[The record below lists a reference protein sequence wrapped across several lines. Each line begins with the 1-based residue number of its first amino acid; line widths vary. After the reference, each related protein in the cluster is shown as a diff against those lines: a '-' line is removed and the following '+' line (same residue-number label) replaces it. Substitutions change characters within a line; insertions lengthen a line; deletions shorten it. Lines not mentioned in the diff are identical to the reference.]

1 MRISAATA
9 LVATFGLTS
18 ASPAN
23 WLSSSSTGVT
33 TTTNDALKV
42 PGDNPLEFCDADRSG
57 DTITIDNVD
66 LSPNPPQAGTELL
79 IKASGTVLETIED
92 GAYVKL
98 VVKYGLIRLI
108 STTADFCEQLGNVD
122 LKCPLEKGP
131 LTVLKS
137 VEIPKEV
144 PPVSR
149 TFVFLSPLVSRVC
162 LLRAVAVDISWWMGP
177 FWGYCFRLNYLE
189 LGTDV
194 NTPLQGT
201 YHVNAEVFNANDEP
215 ITCLTATVKFGGR
228 AAGVEESVEL

>member
-18 ASPAN
+18 ASPAS
-23 WLSSSSTGVT
+23 WLSSSSSTSVT
-33 TTTNDALKV
+33 VNDALKV
-42 PGDNPLEFCDADRSG
+42 PGDNPLEFCDADRSS

-66 LSPNPPQAGTELL
+66 LSPNPPKPGSELL

-144 PPVSR
+144 PP
-149 TFVFLSPLVSRVC
+149 
-162 LLRAVAVDISWWMGP
+162 
-177 FWGYCFRLNYLE
+177 
-189 LGTDV
+189 
-194 NTPLQGT
+194 GT

-228 AAGVEESVEL
+228 TTGIEESVEL

>member
-18 ASPAN
+18 ASPAS
-23 WLSSSSTGVT
+23 WLSSSSSTSVT
-33 TTTNDALKV
+33 VNDALKV
-42 PGDNPLEFCDADRSG
+42 PGDNPLEFCDADRSS

-66 LSPNPPQAGTELL
+66 LSPNPPKPGSELL

-149 TFVFLSPLVSRVC
+149 FCHVVSLVSRVHGMRLVAGHVSGPSR
-162 LLRAVAVDISWWMGP
+162 LLR
-177 FWGYCFRLNYLE
+177 L
-189 LGTDV
+189 
-194 NTPLQGT
+194 PLLQSLIP
-201 YHVNAEVFNANDEP
+201 A
-215 ITCLTATVKFGGR
+215 L
-228 AAGVEESVEL
+228 S

>member
-18 ASPAN
+18 ASPAS
-23 WLSSSSTGVT
+23 WLSSSSSTSVT
-33 TTTNDALKV
+33 VNDALKV
-42 PGDNPLEFCDADRSG
+42 PGDNPLEFCDADRSS

-66 LSPNPPQAGTELL
+66 LSPNPPKPGSELL

-144 PPVSR
+144 PP
-149 TFVFLSPLVSRVC
+149 
-162 LLRAVAVDISWWMGP
+162 
-177 FWGYCFRLNYLE
+177 
-189 LGTDV
+189 
-194 NTPLQGT
+194 GT

-228 AAGVEESVEL
+228 ATGVESVEL